1 MPNCAAPPNKNNFG
15 FESSGPKS
23 IIAPIPIKSTSGII
37 SFISIPIAK
46 RLLITPSAPENGMLI
61 RIAPNPIGNNSAGSI
76 SFLIARKINS
86 APRHHIITCCQV
98 TAAMVSYKNSINP
111 PKKYGKTAEQS
122 CQL

>member
-1 MPNCAAPPNKNNFG
+1 MR
-15 FESSGPKS
+15 
-23 IIAPIPIKSTSGII
+23 
-37 SFISIPIAK
+37 K

-98 TAAMVSYKNSINP
+98 TAAMVSYKKFHKSSE
-111 PKKYGKTAEQS
+111 KYGKTVEQS